1 MAEDLG
7 VHEDHLPPVS
17 TGSSGTPSVDFES
30 RRRPRIFSL
39 SFGRAPMTCMNQL
52 DVDAPKNLD
61 SHISHPAPMNASPL
75 RTSISPVTP
84 PRPIQ
89 LPHGDSIA
97 ACTLLLQKQAQLGK
111 VIEEIQCQSHFSTRK
126 PLCQSASWI
135 EAVYSKLNARLLGWY
150 DSLPGELRWSRW
162 SSNLDTLEPD
172 LATLH
177 VMYQTTRLRLNRPL
191 LGRKRPGISSKHR
204 SNAICQAFDM
214 CEDSVETIAGILRR
228 FSVQHT
234 LKNAPLVFVYGLIAA
249 IDASLAMASGRV
261 PEDGAHPLPGE
272 AVLLAMDT
280 MLLELSHSW
289 RIAGDARNGLRDRL
303 QQVQR
308 ETTTPRDDKSTSTP
322 STSTGISPDF
332 RDYYAAEPGTIFA
345 PCAQA
350 LPQDSLWCGN
360 NQELDLE
367 ILGASDLEFDMSS
380 VFQYGGGLA
389 NLRTF

>member
-1 MAEDLG
+1 MADF
-7 VHEDHLPPVS
+7 
-17 TGSSGTPSVDFES
+17 TNSS
-30 RRRPRIFSL
+30 PRIFSL
-39 SFGRAPMTCMNQL
+39 SFGRAPMTSMNQL

-61 SHISHPAPMNASPL
+61 SHISHPASMNASPL
-75 RTSISPVTP
+75 RSSISPVTP
-84 PRPIQ
+84 PRPNQ
-89 LPHGDSIA
+89 LPHGDSIEA
-97 ACTLLLQKQAQLGK
+97 FTLLLQKQAQLGK
-111 VIEEIQCQSHFSTRK
+111 VIEEIQCQSHFSIRK

-135 EAVYSKLNARLLGWY
+135 EAMYN
-150 DSLPGELRWSRW
+150 
-162 SSNLDTLEPD
+162 
-172 LATLH
+172 LATL
-177 VMYQTTRLRLNRPL
+177 QPL
-191 LGRKRPGISSKHR
+191 LGRKRPGISAKHR
-204 SNAICQAFDM
+204 SNAVCQAFDM
-214 CEDSVETIAGILRR
+214 CEDSVETVVGILRR

-234 LKNAPLVFVYGLIAA
+234 LKNAPLIFVYGLIAA

-261 PEDGAHPLPGE
+261 PEDGPHPLPGE

-303 QQVQR
+303 QQVQM

-322 STSTGISPDF
+322 STCTGISPDF

-350 LPQDSLWCGN
+350 LPQESLWCGN

-367 ILGASDLEFDMSS
+367 ILGASDLDFDMSS

-389 NLRTF
+389 DLRTF

>member
-1 MAEDLG
+1 M
-7 VHEDHLPPVS
+7 
-17 TGSSGTPSVDFES
+17 TG
-30 RRRPRIFSL
+30 
-39 SFGRAPMTCMNQL
+39 MNQL

-61 SHISHPAPMNASPL
+61 SHISHPASMKASPL

-89 LPHGDSIA
+89 LPHVDSIA
-97 ACTLLLQKQAQLGK
+97 ACNLLLQKQAQLGK
-111 VIEEIQCQSHFSTRK
+111 LIEEIQCESHFSTRK

-135 EAVYSKLNARLLGWY
+135 EAVYN
-150 DSLPGELRWSRW
+150 
-162 SSNLDTLEPD
+162 
-172 LATLH
+172 
-177 VMYQTTRLRLNRPL
+177 
-191 LGRKRPGISSKHR
+191 
-204 SNAICQAFDM
+204 
-214 CEDSVETIAGILRR
+214 SVETIVGILRR

-234 LKNAPLVFVYGLIAA
+234 LKNAPLIFVYGLIAA
-249 IDASLAMASGRV
+249 IDASLAMTPGRV
-261 PEDGAHPLPGE
+261 PEDGPHPLPVE

-303 QQVQR
+303 QQVQM
-308 ETTTPRDDKSTSTP
+308 ETTTPRDDKSISTP
-322 STSTGISPDF
+322 STCTGISPDF

-350 LPQDSLWCGN
+350 LPQEPLWCGN

-389 NLRTF
+389 DLRTF

>member
-1 MAEDLG
+1 M
-7 VHEDHLPPVS
+7 
-17 TGSSGTPSVDFES
+17 TG
-30 RRRPRIFSL
+30 
-39 SFGRAPMTCMNQL
+39 MNQL

-61 SHISHPAPMNASPL
+61 SHISHPASMKASPL

-89 LPHGDSIA
+89 LPHVDSIA
-97 ACTLLLQKQAQLGK
+97 ACNLLLQKQAQLGK
-111 VIEEIQCQSHFSTRK
+111 LIEEIQCESHFSTRK

-135 EAVYSKLNARLLGWY
+135 EAVYSKLNARLLGW
-150 DSLPGELRWSRW
+150 
-162 SSNLDTLEPD
+162 
-172 LATLH
+172 
-177 VMYQTTRLRLNRPL
+177 PL
-191 LGRKRPGISSKHR
+191 LGRKRPGISPKHR
-204 SNAICQAFDM
+204 SNTVCQAFDM
-214 CEDSVETIAGILRR
+214 CEDSVETIVGILRR

-234 LKNAPLVFVYGLIAA
+234 LKNAPLIFVYGLIAA
-249 IDASLAMASGRV
+249 IDASLAMTPGRV
-261 PEDGAHPLPGE
+261 PEDGPHPLPVE

-303 QQVQR
+303 QQVQM
-308 ETTTPRDDKSTSTP
+308 ETTTPRDDKSISTP
-322 STSTGISPDF
+322 STCTGISPDF

-350 LPQDSLWCGN
+350 LPQEPLWCGN

-389 NLRTF
+389 DLRTF